1 MAENEKQT
9 AGEKMKYSEMNPFS
23 KLLNQRHLAEKF
35 ANIHVEEGV
44 FRGLETTRTTS
55 VFVPLHY
62 EANYAY
68 PLIVWFHTPGMNES
82 QLLRVMPM
90 ISLRNY
96 TAVAMRGT
104 PRIHSRGGIA
114 SGYYWDAES
123 YDTCYAATME
133 MIETVQRRYSIAK
146 NRIFLAGSEMGGT
159 MALRIAFRNPSFF
172 TGVASLDGAIPE
184 DTALLEKLK
193 DVRKLK
199 FLFAVSR
206 HSRSCP
212 VERLCPHLQLL
223 HSAGLCVTL
232 RNYPTAGSLQTD
244 MLRDVDRWI
253 MGTIDTAL
261 M

>member
-1 MAENEKQT
+1 
-9 AGEKMKYSEMNPFS
+9 MKYSETNPFG

-35 ANIHVEEGV
+35 ANIQVEEGV
-44 FRGLETTRTTS
+44 FRGLETTRITS

-62 EANYAY
+62 EAKYAY
-68 PLIVWFHTPGMNES
+68 PLVVWFHTPGMNES

-104 PRIHSRGGIA
+104 PRLLSRGSSA
-114 SGYYWDAES
+114 NGYYWDAES
-123 YDTCYAATME
+123 YDTCYTATME
-133 MIETVQRRYSIAK
+133 MIEAVQKRYSIAR
-146 NRIFLAGSEMGGT
+146 NRVFLVGSEMGGT
-159 MALRIAFRNPSFF
+159 MALRMAFRNPSFF
-172 TGVASLDGAIPE
+172 SGVASLDGAIPE

-193 DVRKLK
+193 EVRKLK

-206 HSRSCP
+206 HSQTCP